1 MLKISDRKLQAFK
14 VGKLFEIE
22 KCKCSNASE
31 LKQGNIPYV
40 GATNKNN
47 GTMSFCGNI
56 EKVTKGNCIVFVCDG
71 QGSVGYS
78 FYKSESFVG
87 STTLKVGRNKFI
99 NKYNALFITTALD
112 KNRIIYS
119 FGYKR
124 NEERLKNET
133 VFLPVDK
140 KGNPDYDFME
150 QFIKEREE
158 IKRKEYLEYAKKKL
172 NEIEVTISK
181 TNGGGGRI

>member
-1 MLKISDRKLQAFK
+1 MLKLSDRKLKAFK

-31 LKQGNIPYV
+31 LKHGNIPYV

-47 GTMSFCGNI
+47 GTMAFCGNL
-56 EKVTKGNCIVFVCDG
+56 EKTTKGNCIVFVCDG

-78 FYKSESFVG
+78 FYKHENFVG
-87 STTLKVGRNKFI
+87 STTLKVGRNQYI

-140 KGNPDYDFME
+140 DGNPDYDFME

-158 IKRKEYLEYAKKKL
+158 KKRNEYIEYSKNKLSEIKS
-172 NEIEVTISK
+172 TIRE
-181 TNGGGGRI
+181 NLGGG